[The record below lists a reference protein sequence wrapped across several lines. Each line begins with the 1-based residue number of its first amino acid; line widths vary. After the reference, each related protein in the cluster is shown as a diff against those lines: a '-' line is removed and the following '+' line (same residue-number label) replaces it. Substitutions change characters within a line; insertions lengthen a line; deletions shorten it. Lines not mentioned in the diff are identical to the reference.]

1 MHGIVSLLDATY
13 YRVIEELWTELRDE
27 FGLQGVYITP
37 YPHFSYHIAQDYHVP
52 ALKAFLRD
60 FATQQTC
67 FHIRT
72 SGLALFTG
80 EQPVLYIPIV
90 RNYRL
95 NTFHRALWSELQY
108 YKLSSGHSE
117 LYHPDLWMPHITLGF
132 SDINRGNLAR
142 IMPYLCT
149 RDFTWDLHVDNL
161 ALIYDN
167 GEGQTLAHQADLKG
181 CVDV

>member
-13 YRVIEELWTELRDE
+13 YRVIEELWAELRGE

-52 ALKAFLRD
+52 HLKTFLRD
-60 FATQQTC
+60 FAAQYTC

-90 RNYRL
+90 RNHSL
-95 NTFHRALWSELQY
+95 NALHRALWSELRY
-108 YKLSSGHSE
+108 YGLSDGCSE
-117 LYHPDLWMPHITLGF
+117 YYHPNQWMPHITLGF
-132 SDINRGNLAR
+132 ADLNACNLAQVV
-142 IMPYLCT
+142 PYLCT

-161 ALIYDN
+161 ALIYDE
-167 GEGQTLAHQADLKG
+167 GEGQTIMCKAALKG